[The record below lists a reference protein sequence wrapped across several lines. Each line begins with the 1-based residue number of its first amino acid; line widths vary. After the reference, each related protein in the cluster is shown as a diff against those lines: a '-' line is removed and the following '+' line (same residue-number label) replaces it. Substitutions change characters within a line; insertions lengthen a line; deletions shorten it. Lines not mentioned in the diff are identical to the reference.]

1 MLRGRYMRTATR
13 AIFLGL
19 LLLAA
24 PGASHAQDGV
34 PVDLELVLA
43 IDSSSSVDYR
53 EFNLQLKGYEDAFLD
68 PVVLSAIAG
77 GEIGSIAATL
87 LIWAGDGGVR
97 TIAEWALIEDEASAA
112 AFVAAFRKAP
122 RYMLR
127 DGTSLSSVID
137 RAAVMFAGNGFD
149 GVRKL
154 IDISGDGTNNTGR
167 PPAEA
172 RDTAVAAGITIN
184 GLAILNEFAD
194 LDVYFAEHVVGGDGA
209 FIIAARN
216 FDVFSAAI
224 LNKLALEIAGIPG
237 PMPKL
242 AAAAG
247 D

>member
-1 MLRGRYMRTATR
+1 MRVAIR
-13 AIFLGL
+13 AIGSTL
-19 LLLAA
+19 LVLALAA
-24 PGASHAQDGV
+24 GASWAEDEV
-34 PVDLELVLA
+34 SVDLELVLA

-68 PVVLSAIAG
+68 PVVLAAIAG
-77 GEIGSIAATL
+77 GEVGAIAAIL

-97 TIAEWALIEDEASAA
+97 TITDWTLIEDEESAA
-112 AFVAAFRKAP
+112 IFVASFRKAQ

-137 RAAVMFAGNGFD
+137 HASVMFSGNGFD
-149 GVRKL
+149 GARKL

-167 PPAEA
+167 PPDLA
-172 RDTAVAAGITIN
+172 RDTAIAAGITIN

-194 LDVYFAEHVVGGDGA
+194 LDIYFAEHVVGGPGA
-209 FIIAARN
+209 FIVSAAN

-224 LNKLALEIAGIPG
+224 LNKLALEIAGMPG
-237 PMPKL
+237 PMPQL
-242 AAAAG
+242 ADAT